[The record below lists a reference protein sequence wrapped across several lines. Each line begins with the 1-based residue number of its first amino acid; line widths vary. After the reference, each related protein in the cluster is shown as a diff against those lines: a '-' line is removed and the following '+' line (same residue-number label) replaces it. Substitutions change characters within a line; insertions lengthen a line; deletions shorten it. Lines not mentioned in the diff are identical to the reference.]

1 MAPAMITTADTM
13 NQVLRWPTKSIV
25 VSPWYS
31 RWRSEALRAGVSSL
45 MKSFRSCGSRR
56 RGRVQPPGDAHPPG
70 LGEEPAAP
78 EQHDHRPGEEV
89 GGEDVEQGAEADE
102 EGEAPDRAH
111 AQDVEHHGADDR
123 GGVGGQD
130 RPVGPGEAAVHRRP
144 DGLARTDLVLQPLEV
159 HDIGID

>member
-1 MAPAMITTADTM
+1 MAPAMMTIADTM

-25 VSPWYS
+25 VSPWYR

-45 MKSFRSCGSRR
+45 MESFRSCGSRR

-89 GGEDVEQGAEADE
+89 GGEDVEQGAEAEE
-102 EGEAPDRAH
+102 EGEAPHRAH
-111 AQDVEHHGADDR
+111 AQHVEDHGTDDR
-123 GGVGGQD
+123 RCVGGED
-130 RPVGPGEAAVHRRP
+130 GAVGPGEPAVHRRADRLP
-144 DGLARTDLVLQPLEV
+144 RTDLVFQSFEV
-159 HDIGID
+159 DDIGV